1 MSGQDDK
8 KAFFEGIKDDI
19 SSEKVKQRAVFD
31 QAFADADKSGDGFL
45 NRDEVACQLA
55 FVGYTGVLDQF
66 FERIDL
72 DQDGKISKEE
82 LSNYIDSMYD
92 GIVQITTDFLA
103 ELQQAE

>member
-1 MSGQDDK
+1 MTK
-8 KAFFEGIKDDI
+8 KRSLRVSKMTFNLK
-19 SSEKVKQRAVFD
+19 KVKQRAVFD
-31 QAFADADKSGDGFL
+31 QAFADADKSGDGLL